1 MNNKNTGI
9 VNTLILIRNFL
20 GRDKQTGTVMP
31 ASTNTMESH
40 YRVIARKTTW
50 ILFIAQCLG
59 SVGFLAVAT
68 VSSIVGRKLTGSDA
82 LATVPEAIYQF
93 GASVAALG
101 WGHGMDRIG
110 RRGGLTWG
118 LVTGAFGALL
128 VAVAVIRSSLGLL
141 LLGLICMGIARSALQ
156 LARFAAAEVH
166 PAHERARAISNVVI
180 GGTVATF
187 IWAGVSRNL
196 GSWMQGFYIDE
207 LSWPYLISFA
217 FFMIAGAIVFF
228 FLRPDPRDVGREL
241 AELEKNTSANLPA
254 AGAARTLRQIFL
266 QPAVLVATSAMV
278 FGQVVMVMVMIIT
291 PLHMRGHEHEL
302 SDISLVLSSHVF
314 GMYAFSILSGRLADR
329 FGRAPVII
337 TGAASL
343 IAACLIAPLSPDV
356 LPLSFSL
363 LLLGLGWN
371 FCFVGGS
378 SLLADQLSPQERS
391 RTQGFNDLLIG
402 LVSTIGS
409 LGSGI
414 VYAAAG
420 YGIMG
425 IVGAIVA
432 GIPLGLALWWHMAKV
447 AGDRISPMISSDNR

>member
-1 MNNKNTGI
+1 MNNKYTGI
-9 VNTLILIRNFL
+9 LI
-20 GRDKQTGTVMP
+20 P
-31 ASTNTMESH
+31 APENSVESH
-40 YRVIARKTTW
+40 YRAIARKTTW
-50 ILFIAQCLG
+50 ILFIAQCFG

-68 VSSIVGRKLTGSDA
+68 VSSIVGRKLTGSDS
-82 LATVPEAIYQF
+82 LATVPEAVYQF

-101 WGHGMDRIG
+101 WGYGMDRLG

-118 LVTGAFGALL
+118 LVTGALGALFV
-128 VAVAVIRSSLGLL
+128 VAAIIRSSLGLL
-141 LLGLICMGIARSALQ
+141 LVGLVCMGIARSALQ

-166 PAHERARAISNVVI
+166 PAHARARAISNVVI
-180 GGTVATF
+180 GGTAATF
-187 IWAGVSRNL
+187 IWAGLSRNL
-196 GSWMQGFYIDE
+196 GSWIQNFYIDE
-207 LSWPYLISFA
+207 LSWPYLISSA
-217 FFMIAGAIVFF
+217 FFLMAAAIIFF
-228 FLRPDPRDVGREL
+228 LLRPDPRDIGREL
-241 AELEKNTSANLPA
+241 AALEKTTSLNLLETDT
-254 AGAARTLRQIFL
+254 ARTLKQIFL
-266 QPAVLVATSAMV
+266 QPAVLVAASAMV

-291 PLHMRGHEHEL
+291 PLHMRSHEHAL

-337 TGAASL
+337 IGATSL
-343 IAACLIAPLSPDV
+343 MAACLTAPLSPDV

-402 LVSTIGS
+402 FVSTAGS
-409 LGSGI
+409 LGSGV
-414 VYAAAG
+414 VYATTG
-420 YGIMG
+420 YGITG

-432 GIPLGLALWWHMAKV
+432 GIPLAMALWWHITKI
-447 AGDRISPMISSDNR
+447 AGSRISPIITSSNG

>member
-1 MNNKNTGI
+1 MNNKHTGI
-9 VNTLILIRNFL
+9 FIS
-20 GRDKQTGTVMP
+20 
-31 ASTNTMESH
+31 ASENSVESH
-40 YRVIARKTTW
+40 YRAIARKTTW

-68 VSSIVGRKLTGSDA
+68 VSSIVGRKLTGSDS
-82 LATVPEAIYQF
+82 LATVPEAIYQL

-101 WGHGMDRIG
+101 WGYGMDRMG

-118 LVTGAFGALL
+118 LVAGAFGALF
-128 VAVAVIRSSLGLL
+128 VVMAIIRSSLGLL
-141 LLGLICMGIARSALQ
+141 LVGLICMGVARSALQ

-166 PAHERARAISNVVI
+166 PAHARARAISNVVV
-180 GGTVATF
+180 GGTAATF
-187 IWAGVSRNL
+187 IWAGLSRNL
-196 GSWMQGFYIDE
+196 GSWMQDFHIDE
-207 LSWPYLISFA
+207 LSWPYLISFG
-217 FFMIAGAIVFF
+217 FFLMAAAIIFF

-241 AELEKNTSANLPA
+241 AELEKTASLNLPA
-254 AGAARTLRQIFL
+254 ENITRTLRQIFL

-291 PLHMRGHEHEL
+291 PLHMRGHEHML

-337 TGAASL
+337 IGAVCL
-343 IAACLIAPLSPDV
+343 IAACLTAPLSPDV

-402 LVSTIGS
+402 FVSTAGS
-409 LGSGI
+409 LGSGV

-425 IVGAIVA
+425 IAGAIVA
-432 GIPLGLALWWHMAKV
+432 AIPLGMALWWHMTKIAE
-447 AGDRISPMISSDNR
+447 GRISSIILSGNE